1 MVRSNDYVD
10 KIGVSL
16 KNVFK
21 SFRDVLITTE
31 NTDIDKKLEKY
42 KCIILLNHIP
52 SNDFNRLI
60 NREIESVILNTGCYV
75 IGNLKNRKYMVDV
88 VDKMTQELYE
98 GCDFDIETDTE
109 NITYINYIYG
119 YESNPDDN
127 NTIYF
132 SGILKTEIDFK

>member
-1 MVRSNDYVD
+1 MIRSNDYVD

-109 NITYINYIYG
+109 IITYINYIYG